1 MSAARILVVE
11 DNPANLSL
19 MQYLLQAFG
28 YSVLVARDGA
38 EGVDITHRDRPDL
51 ILMDV
56 QMPRMGGIDAA
67 RQIRALDAVR
77 RVPIVAVTAFAMV
90 GDRERVLAEGFDGYV
105 SKPINP
111 QTFVTDVEAFIPPA
125 FRAQRRDNRIE

>member
-28 YSVLVARDGA
+28 YTVLVARDGA

-67 RQIRALDAVR
+67 RQIRALDGVR

-90 GDRERVLAEGFDGYV
+90 GDRERVLAEGFDGYL

-125 FRAQRRDNRIE
+125 FRAPRRDNRIE